1 VTRRSAVRAGVLG
14 VVLVAGGAALGVATG
29 VLPVSTSAADGSATP
44 AASPNARTTAK
55 VATRTMT
62 VGESLDGTLGYAGE
76 RRVLNNLAGTIT
88 SLPTA
93 GTVLARGDR
102 LYEID
107 GRRRPILFYGVR
119 PAWRT
124 MEKGVSSGADI
135 KQLEQNLKA
144 LGYTR
149 KGDKIDTKWDAD
161 TTAAVKRWQKATGQT
176 VDGVV
181 DLGDVIFLPGA
192 IRVTEL
198 SAQLGTG
205 VGPGTPV
212 MNGTTD
218 ERVVTVDLAADR
230 TDIVKVGDAVTI
242 ELANGATTPG
252 TIRDIGTVAE
262 GGTDAFGNPSKP
274 SVKVTITLTDP
285 AASAQYTNSPV
296 TVTVV
301 RESRPDVMAVPVASL
316 LAVLEGGYAV
326 EVVDANGT
334 GGAGGTSG
342 TTHLVGVKT
351 GIFQDGWVEVTA
363 PGGDLKVGDEIV
375 VPS

>member
-1 VTRRSAVRAGVLG
+1 M
-14 VVLVAGGAALGVATG
+14 VVLVAAAAAVGFATG
-29 VLPVSTSAADGSATP
+29 VLPVSTSAADGSSPSTAP
-44 AASPNARTTAK
+44 ASARTTAK
-55 VATRTMT
+55 VTTRTMT
-62 VGESLDGTLGYAGE
+62 VGETLDGTLGYAGE
-76 RRVLNNLAGTIT
+76 RRVMNNLAGTIT
-88 SLPTA
+88 SLPKT

-107 GRRRPILFYGVR
+107 GRRRPILFYGTR

-124 MEKGVSSGADI
+124 MEKGAASGYDI
-135 KQLEQNLKA
+135 KQLEQNLKI

-149 KGDKIDTKWDAD
+149 KGDRIDTKWDAD
-161 TTAAVKRWQKATGQT
+161 TTAAVKRWQKASGQT

-181 DLGDVIFLPGA
+181 ESGEVVFLPSA

-198 SAQLGTG
+198 SAQLGSG
-205 VGPGTPV
+205 VGPGTAV

-230 TDIVKVGDAVTI
+230 TDIVKAGDAVTI
-242 ELANGATTPG
+242 ELANGSTTPG
-252 TIRDIGTVAE
+252 TVAEIGTVAE
-262 GGTDAFGNPSKP
+262 GGTDAFGSPSNPT
-274 SVKVTITLTDP
+274 VKVTITLTDP

-296 TVTVV
+296 TVTIV
-301 RESRPDVMAVPVASL
+301 RESRPDVMAIPVASL

-326 EVVDANGT
+326 EVVDA
-334 GGAGGTSG
+334 GGTNSTG
-342 TTHLVGVKT
+342 PTTHLVGVKT

-363 PGGDLKVGDEIV
+363 PGGDLKVGDQIV